1 MDIIKEGTHTYLLR
15 HIEYEKQQ
23 TQTEKQIEKENQHK
37 AEEEGKKIEKSMLE
51 YYLSV
56 EYEILKRN
64 SLKTLI
70 PVQLRE
76 QDERKSLLF
85 DITEKRS
92 LKVRE
97 NDTGLSKKMC
107 KKVLQSMISLIQE
120 VEDYML
126 NLEYIEFAPEYIY
139 EGINGEIQWI
149 YFPAIYMQN
158 EKKDNDK
165 KKDNNQNNRTENLQ
179 NKIESLFEWML
190 TQIDYQ
196 DNRAVQFIYGIYNA
210 IRKRGFSKELLER
223 YLYSEEDDYEQRED
237 KDGEYKERK
246 QARSGDKDKYKE
258 STYKENGCRE
268 KEYDERPE
276 YAENISYEKFFESEL
291 EEMAQGKFSQSRKKQ
306 KEIDNKKGKKT
317 IYLCLKMI
325 FLILLLATAGLEG
338 IWIFGG
344 MTKGFT
350 EVLFQYCI
358 GGVFLIIAFTFGMLT
373 CSNQMKKIMDAK
385 SSKDRASGNQIQNN
399 NQMVGSN
406 QIRSNNRMAN
416 SNSTVNNS
424 LITNRPLTVKTDV
437 SWETEEGTAILN
449 STGMNYER
457 GYMDEHL
464 KEVYP
469 MLRDMETGIVYIIK
483 SYPFYI
489 GSAEG
494 VNQLTIPDKTV
505 SREHAVILEKLYEQ
519 GEEGYIL
526 RDLDSTN
533 GTWIDGKRMKSGSQK
548 ELRNGA
554 TIYFAKKAYKFLL
567 S

>member
-1 MDIIKEGTHTYLLR
+1 MEIVKEGTHTYLLR

-23 TQTEKQIEKENQHK
+23 TQMEKKVEKANPHE

-85 DITEKRS
+85 DITEKRP

-97 NDTGLSKKMC
+97 NDTGLSKEMC
-107 KKVLQSMISLIQE
+107 KKVLQSVISLIQE
-120 VEDYML
+120 IEDYML
-126 NLEYIEFAPEYIY
+126 NLECIEFSPEYIY

-149 YFPAIYMQN
+149 YFPDIYMQN
-158 EKKDNDK
+158 EKEDSDENKASNS
-165 KKDNNQNNRTENLQ
+165 NSNQNNRTENLQ

-196 DNRAVQFIYGIYNA
+196 DNRAVRLIYGIYNA

-223 YLYSEEDDYEQRED
+223 YLYSEGNDYEQRKE
-237 KDGEYKERK
+237 KDGEYNGREQER
-246 QARSGDKDKYKE
+246 SSDKDKYKENKYGE
-258 STYKENGCRE
+258 STYKENGYRE

-291 EEMAQGKFSQSRKKQ
+291 EGMKQEKFSQSTKKL
-306 KEIDNKKGKKT
+306 KEVDNKKSKRT
-317 IYLCLKMI
+317 IYFCLKI
-325 FLILLLATAGLEG
+325 VFLILLLATAGLEG
-338 IWIFGG
+338 IWIFEG

-350 EVLFQYCI
+350 EALFQYCI
-358 GGVFLIIAFTFGMLT
+358 GGVFLITAFTFGMLN
-373 CSNQMKKIMDAK
+373 CSNQMKKIMDAER
-385 SSKDRASGNQIQNN
+385 SKDR
-399 NQMVGSN
+399 V
-406 QIRSNNRMAN
+406 N
-416 SNSTVNNS
+416 SNLSNSMVNNS
-424 LITNRPLTVKTDV
+424 PIVRPLTIKTDV
-437 SWETEEGTAILN
+437 SWETEEGTTILN
-449 STGMNYER
+449 STGMSYEK
-457 GYMDEHL
+457 GYMDEGTR
-464 KEVYP
+464 EVCP

-533 GTWIDGKRMKSGSQK
+533 GTWINGKRMKSGSQK
-548 ELRNGA
+548 ELRDGA

>member
-15 HIEYEKQQ
+15 YIEYEKQQ

-358 GGVFLIIAFTFGMLT
+358 GGVFLIIAFTFGMLV

-457 GYMDEHL
+457 GYMDEHP

>member
-258 STYKENGCRE
+258 STYKE
-268 KEYDERPE
+268 YDERPE

-306 KEIDNKKGKKT
+306 KEIDNKKCKKT

-457 GYMDEHL
+457 GYMDEHP

>member
-1 MDIIKEGTHTYLLR
+1 MEIVKEGTHTYLLR

-23 TQTEKQIEKENQHK
+23 TQMEKQVETANLHE

-85 DITEKRS
+85 DITEKRP

-97 NDTGLSKKMC
+97 NDTGLSKEMC
-107 KKVLQSMISLIQE
+107 KKVLQSVISLIQE

-126 NLEYIEFAPEYIY
+126 NLECIEFSPEYIY

-149 YFPAIYMQN
+149 YFPDIYMQN
-158 EKKDNDK
+158 EKEDSDGNKASNS
-165 KKDNNQNNRTENLQ
+165 NSNQNNRTENLQ
-179 NKIESLFEWML
+179 NKIEFLFEWML

-196 DNRAVQFIYGIYNA
+196 DNRAVRFIYGIYNA

-223 YLYSEEDDYEQRED
+223 YLYSEGNDYEQRKE
-237 KDGEYKERK
+237 KDGEYNGRDQERS
-246 QARSGDKDKYKE
+246 SGKDKYKENKYGE

-291 EEMAQGKFSQSRKKQ
+291 EGMKQEKFSQSTKKL
-306 KEIDNKKGKKT
+306 KEVDNKKSKRT
-317 IYLCLKMI
+317 IYFCLKI
-325 FLILLLATAGLEG
+325 VFLILLLATAGLEG
-338 IWIFGG
+338 IWIFEG

-350 EVLFQYCI
+350 EALFQYCI
-358 GGVFLIIAFTFGMLT
+358 GGVFLITAFTFGMLT
-373 CSNQMKKIMDAK
+373 CSNQMKKIMDAER
-385 SSKDRASGNQIQNN
+385 SKDR
-399 NQMVGSN
+399 V
-406 QIRSNNRMAN
+406 N
-416 SNSTVNNS
+416 SNLSNSMVNNS
-424 LITNRPLTVKTDV
+424 PIVRPLTIKTDV
-437 SWETEEGTAILN
+437 SWETEEGTTILN
-449 STGMNYER
+449 STGMSYEK
-457 GYMDEHL
+457 GYMDEGTR
-464 KEVYP
+464 EVCP

-494 VNQLTIPDKTV
+494 VNQLMIPDKTV

-533 GTWIDGKRMKSGSQK
+533 GTWINGKRMKSGSQK
-548 ELRNGA
+548 ELRDGA

>member
-23 TQTEKQIEKENQHK
+23 TQMEKQIEKENQHK

-158 EKKDNDK
+158 EKKDN
-165 KKDNNQNNRTENLQ
+165 NQNNRTENLQ

-246 QARSGDKDKYKE
+246 QARSGDKDK
-258 STYKENGCRE
+258 YKENGCRE

-457 GYMDEHL
+457 GYMDEHP

-548 ELRNGA
+548 KLRNGA

>member
-23 TQTEKQIEKENQHK
+23 TQMEKQIEKENQHK

-165 KKDNNQNNRTENLQ
+165 KKDNNQNNKTENLQ

-246 QARSGDKDKYKE
+246 KARSGDKDKYKE

-291 EEMAQGKFSQSRKKQ
+291 EEMAQGKFSQTSIR
-306 KEIDNKKGKKT
+306 ET
-317 IYLCLKMI
+317 Y
-325 FLILLLATAGLEG
+325 
-338 IWIFGG
+338 FG
-344 MTKGFT
+344 
-350 EVLFQYCI
+350 
-358 GGVFLIIAFTFGMLT
+358 
-373 CSNQMKKIMDAK
+373 
-385 SSKDRASGNQIQNN
+385 
-399 NQMVGSN
+399 
-406 QIRSNNRMAN
+406 
-416 SNSTVNNS
+416 
-424 LITNRPLTVKTDV
+424 
-437 SWETEEGTAILN
+437 
-449 STGMNYER
+449 
-457 GYMDEHL
+457 
-464 KEVYP
+464 
-469 MLRDMETGIVYIIK
+469 
-483 SYPFYI
+483 
-489 GSAEG
+489 
-494 VNQLTIPDKTV
+494 
-505 SREHAVILEKLYEQ
+505 
-519 GEEGYIL
+519 
-526 RDLDSTN
+526 
-533 GTWIDGKRMKSGSQK
+533 
-548 ELRNGA
+548 
-554 TIYFAKKAYKFLL
+554 
-567 S
+567 

>member
-1 MDIIKEGTHTYLLR
+1 MEIVKEGTHTYLLR

-23 TQTEKQIEKENQHK
+23 TQMEKQVETANLHE

-85 DITEKRS
+85 DITEKRP

-97 NDTGLSKKMC
+97 NDTGLSKEMC
-107 KKVLQSMISLIQE
+107 KKVLQSVISLIQE

-126 NLEYIEFAPEYIY
+126 NLECIEFSPEYIY

-149 YFPAIYMQN
+149 YFPDIYMQN
-158 EKKDNDK
+158 EKEDSDGNKASNS
-165 KKDNNQNNRTENLQ
+165 NSNQNNRTENLQ
-179 NKIESLFEWML
+179 NKIEFLFEWML

-196 DNRAVQFIYGIYNA
+196 DNRAVRFIYGIYNA

-223 YLYSEEDDYEQRED
+223 YLYSEGNDYEQRKE
-237 KDGEYKERK
+237 KDGEYNGRDQERS
-246 QARSGDKDKYKE
+246 SGKDKYKENKYGE

-291 EEMAQGKFSQSRKKQ
+291 EGMKQEKFSQSTKKP
-306 KEIDNKKGKKT
+306 KEVDNKKSKRT
-317 IYLCLKMI
+317 IYFCLKI
-325 FLILLLATAGLEG
+325 VFLILLLATAGLEG
-338 IWIFGG
+338 IWIFEG

-350 EVLFQYCI
+350 EALFQYCI
-358 GGVFLIIAFTFGMLT
+358 GGVFLITAFTFGMLT
-373 CSNQMKKIMDAK
+373 CSNQMKKIMDAER
-385 SSKDRASGNQIQNN
+385 SKDR
-399 NQMVGSN
+399 V
-406 QIRSNNRMAN
+406 N
-416 SNSTVNNS
+416 SNLSNSMVNNS
-424 LITNRPLTVKTDV
+424 PIVRPLTIKTDV
-437 SWETEEGTAILN
+437 SWETEEGTTILN
-449 STGMNYER
+449 STGMSYEK
-457 GYMDEHL
+457 GYMDEGTR
-464 KEVYP
+464 EVCP

-494 VNQLTIPDKTV
+494 VNQLMIPDKTV

-533 GTWIDGKRMKSGSQK
+533 GTWINGKRMKSGSQK
-548 ELRNGA
+548 ELRDGA

>member
-23 TQTEKQIEKENQHK
+23 TQMEKQIEKENQHK
-37 AEEEGKKIEKSMLE
+37 EEEEGKKIEKSMLE

-358 GGVFLIIAFTFGMLT
+358 GGVFLIIAFTFGMLV

-385 SSKDRASGNQIQNN
+385 SSKDRASGNQIRNN

-457 GYMDEHL
+457 GYMDEHP